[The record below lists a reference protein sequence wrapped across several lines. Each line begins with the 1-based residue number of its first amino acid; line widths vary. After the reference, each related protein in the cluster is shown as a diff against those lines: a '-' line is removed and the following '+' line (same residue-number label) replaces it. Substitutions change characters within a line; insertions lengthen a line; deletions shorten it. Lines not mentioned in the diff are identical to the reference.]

1 MLFGT
6 NTAAIGELWWDTET
20 LFGAEAGATIWGVT
34 VKERVIKLIDSLPD
48 TPESERWLKSIAKD
62 LSSTED
68 SNVALDPVEDDS
80 EPTFEERLRK
90 LAETFAGMDFL
101 PREEAWR

>member
-1 MLFGT
+1 VLFGT
-6 NTAAIGELWWDTET
+6 NTESGEELWCD
-20 LFGAEAGATIWGVT
+20 AEALSGTKAGATIWGMT

-80 EPTFEERLRK
+80 EPTFEEGLRK